1 MRLVLR
7 AAWRGLT
14 ELYES
19 EGLTH
24 AASISFYALLSL
36 FPFLLLL
43 FSVIGNLIAD
53 PQARD
58 AVIGFVLRYFPQQ
71 FDFITRQMDSFRN
84 ERVGIGIGGAVALS
98 YASLGVFNAMS
109 SAVNHAWGVER
120 RRSFIRHRVFSFFM
134 MISAGALFVAAIVLV
149 SAMRVAEARWVA
161 AVGRPPA
168 WLEAVSGGS
177 TDYVATILLIGCV
190 GLVFRFVPNVR
201 IRFRD
206 VWPGAVLTGLLWRL
220 AFSLFSAYAADPSRW
235 SVHGSV
241 AAVVVFLL
249 WIYVSAV
256 LLLYGVEMT
265 AAYVRLREAALR
277 QAAPT
282 SATVNRDGRS
292 AVESTPR

>member
-1 MRLVLR
+1 MQLMLR
-7 AAWRGLT
+7 AAWRGLG
-14 ELYES
+14 EFYRS

-43 FSVIGNLIAD
+43 FSVIGAVIAD

-71 FDFITRQMDSFRN
+71 FEFITRQMDIFRT
-84 ERVGIGIGGAVALS
+84 ERVGIGVGGALALAYS
-98 YASLGVFNAMS
+98 SLGVFNATS

-120 RRSFIRHRVFSFFM
+120 RRSFIRHRVFSFLM
-134 MISAGALFVAAIVLV
+134 MVSAGTMFVAAIVLV
-149 SAMRVAEARWVA
+149 SAVRVAEARWVA
-161 AVGRPPA
+161 AVGPPPA
-168 WLEAVSGGS
+168 WLEVMSGAS
-177 TDYVATILLIGCV
+177 TDFAATGLLIVCV
-190 GLVFRFVPNVR
+190 GLIFYFVPNVR
-201 IRFRD
+201 IRLRD
-206 VWPGAVLTGLLWRL
+206 VWPGAVMTGLLWRL
-220 AFSLFSAYAADPSRW
+220 AFALFSAYAADPAQW

-265 AAYVRLREAALR
+265 AAYVRLREALQR
-277 QAAPT
+277 QAEP
-282 SATVNRDGRS
+282 SVVSPDGRS
-292 AVESTPR
+292 AVESAPR

>member
-1 MRLVLR
+1 VRLIAR
-7 AAWRGLT
+7 AAWRGVG
-14 ELYES
+14 EFYRS

-43 FSVIGNLIAD
+43 FSVIGALTAD

-58 AVIGFVLRYFPQQ
+58 QVITFVFQYFPQQ
-71 FDFITRQMDSFRN
+71 FEFVTRQVDSFRT
-84 ERVGIGIGGAVALS
+84 ERVGIGIGGGLALA

-120 RRSFIRHRVFSFFM
+120 NRSFIRHRLFSFVM
-134 MISAGALFVAAIVLV
+134 MLAAGAMFLAAIVLV
-149 SAMRVAEARWVA
+149 TAVRVVEARWFGA
-161 AVGRPPA
+161 LGYRPA
-168 WLEAVSGGS
+168 WLDMVAGVSS
-177 TDYVATILLIGCV
+177 DYLGTALLVLCV
-190 GLVFRFVPNVR
+190 GLVFRFVPNTR

-206 VWPGAVLTGLLWRL
+206 VWPGALLTGLLWRL
-220 AFSLFSAYAADPSRW
+220 AFSLFSAYAANPERW

-265 AAYVRLREAALR
+265 ASYVRLRDAALR
-277 QAAPT
+277 H
-282 SATVNRDGRS
+282 SAVSEISPGVRS
-292 AVESTPR
+292 AGG

>member
-1 MRLVLR
+1 MRLIAR
-7 AAWRGLT
+7 AAWRGVG
-14 ELYES
+14 EFYRS

-43 FSVIGNLIAD
+43 FSVIGALTAD

-58 AVIGFVLRYFPQQ
+58 QVITFVFQYFPQQ
-71 FDFITRQMDSFRN
+71 FEFVTRQVDSFRT
-84 ERVGIGIGGAVALS
+84 ERLGIGIGGGLALA

-120 RRSFIRHRVFSFFM
+120 NRSFIRHRLFSFVM
-134 MISAGALFVAAIVLV
+134 MLAAGAMFLAAIVLV
-149 SAMRVAEARWVA
+149 TAVRVVEARWFGA
-161 AVGRPPA
+161 LGYRPA
-168 WLEAVSGGS
+168 WLDLLAGVSS
-177 TDYVATILLIGCV
+177 DYLGTALLVLCV
-190 GLVFRFVPNVR
+190 GLVFRFVPNTR

-206 VWPGAVLTGLLWRL
+206 VWPGALLTGLLWRL
-220 AFSLFSAYAADPSRW
+220 AFSLFSAYAANPERW

-265 AAYVRLREAALR
+265 ASYVRLRDAALR
-277 QAAPT
+277 HPT
-282 SATVNRDGRS
+282 VGEISPGVRS
-292 AVESTPR
+292 AGG

>member
-1 MRLVLR
+1 VRLIAR
-7 AAWRGLT
+7 AAWRGVG
-14 ELYES
+14 EFYRS

-43 FSVIGNLIAD
+43 FSVIGGLTAD
-53 PQARD
+53 PLARD
-58 AVIGFVLRYFPQQ
+58 QVVTFVFQYFPQQ
-71 FDFITRQMDSFRN
+71 FEFVTRQVDSFRN
-84 ERVGIGIGGAVALS
+84 ERVGIGIGGGLALA

-120 RRSFIRHRVFSFFM
+120 NRSFIRHRLFSFVM
-134 MISAGALFVAAIVLV
+134 MLAAGAMFLAAIVLV
-149 SAMRVAEARWVA
+149 TAVRVVEARWFGA
-161 AVGRPPA
+161 LGYRPA
-168 WLEAVSGGS
+168 WLDLVAGVSS
-177 TDYVATILLIGCV
+177 DYLGTALLVLCV
-190 GLVFRFVPNVR
+190 GLVFRFVPNTR

-206 VWPGAVLTGLLWRL
+206 VWPGALLTGLLWRL
-220 AFSLFSAYAADPSRW
+220 AFSLFSAYAANPERW

-265 AAYVRLREAALR
+265 ASYVRLRDAALR
-277 QAAPT
+277 HADAGEISPG
-282 SATVNRDGRS
+282 GRS
-292 AVESTPR
+292 TGG